1 MEGLKVDVVD
11 WDELEKI
18 IDVFFDFKKILN
30 LKVKINKENNLVG
43 YSFEV
48 VVYLKWK
55 LDEKDEYLIY
65 KMNDRY
71 MNFDEFLYV
80 FKISKLKINI
90 VFSMGDKEYF
100 KLNEY
105 CYIDGKWNCCKDFF
119 IFIFSVYY
127 FVLCK

>member
-100 KLNEY
+100 MLNEY
-105 CYIDGKWNCCKDFF
+105 CYIDGKWNWCKDFF